1 MFTTEISRS
10 EMQHSV
16 NLVDLD
22 QRFGSDIRYI
32 RLGRSREQAVSSSA
46 SISFSA
52 SWMVSPG
59 ANIVDRA
66 EFLISGNMTQAARM
80 GCAAMRGTTCVG
92 SLSFFS

>member
-1 MFTTEISRS
+1 MNYRKKACESHAFCGSDNPFSKLNISENVDMFTTEISRS

-46 SISFSA
+46 SS
-52 SWMVSPG
+52 VGG
-59 ANIVDRA
+59 A
-66 EFLISGNMTQAARM
+66 FPQA
-80 GCAAMRGTTCVG
+80 GWYLLEQT
-92 SLSFFS
+92 